1 MLKQSKYIY
10 FLLKQLLVVTL
21 LFEICRLFFLLFNLH
36 YFSET
41 AASEIA
47 LSFFYG
53 LRFDVCAILIV
64 NGIYVLLFLLPLKL
78 RDNSIFLKA
87 TRILFIAS
95 NMLVV
100 FLDCVDWPF
109 FQFSLK
115 RSTSDLFT
123 LLTTGSDTLSLLP
136 TYLIQYWFIVIIW
149 LGMG

>member
-78 RDNSIFLKA
+78 KHQQWILNSRRRHAPPATPQYHTRIWLTKTADEGTRGTVQQMIQRKTGTKTEGGKKRKRGRKKA
-87 TRILFIAS
+87 TQG
-95 NMLVV
+95 
-100 FLDCVDWPF
+100 P
-109 FQFSLK
+109 
-115 RSTSDLFT
+115 
-123 LLTTGSDTLSLLP
+123 
-136 TYLIQYWFIVIIW
+136 
-149 LGMG
+149 